1 MMTVGS
7 IVRVKRSTYL
17 LRKGD
22 EGVVVGEN
30 TAHPVGTKTYQVA
43 FGVEAKGNYP
53 SVMTVQQSLIELVV

>member
-22 EGVVVGEN
+22 EGVV
-30 TAHPVGTKTYQVA
+30 
-43 FGVEAKGNYP
+43 AKGNYP